1 VKFEAAPVRQD
12 GYLMPKW
19 QQHHVW
25 RVGELY
31 VDERRDGD
39 LNRTVRVAR
48 FTEPMQPARDLM
60 PPLHDVKLVTAKPDL
75 FTLTGYEVSTSNGGK
90 PVHYRQSWVLRPVTD
105 AELQGRDASRER
117 ERARMAEFMRVH
129 GGGDVLPC
137 LGDEGAT
144 TAG

>member
-1 VKFEAAPVRQD
+1 MLIQVKFEAGPVRQD

-48 FTEPMQPARDLM
+48 FTEPTNPNADLM
-60 PPLHDVKLVTAKPDL
+60 PPLHDVQLVTAKPDL

-90 PVHYRQSWVLRPVTD
+90 PVHYRQSWVLVPITD
-105 AELQGRDASRER
+105 AQLRAREKYR
-117 ERARMAEFMRVH
+117 AEEAARMAQCMPHQR
-129 GGGDVLPC
+129 
-137 LGDEGAT
+137 GAT
-144 TAG
+144 R